1 MRYTMRNP
9 INLLSSLQKH
19 SCDKNYSYERLY
31 RNLFNRDLFL
41 LAYQNIYASQGNM
54 TQGTDG
60 KTIDGMSI
68 RRIDKLIESLK
79 DESYQPQPS
88 RRTYIPKKN
97 GKLRPLGIPSFDDK
111 LIQEVIRMLLE
122 AVYENSFSDASHG
135 FRPKRSCHTALQQI
149 QTRFT
154 GVKWFVEGD
163 IKGFFDNINHEILIK
178 ILSERI
184 KDERFLRL
192 IRKFLKAGY
201 LEDWRFHNTYSG
213 TPQGGIIS
221 PILANIYLDKLD
233 KFMEKMQAEFNCG
246 KKRKPIKETYEL
258 EKKRG
263 VLAKNLRKATNETEK
278 SALLEKIRELDK
290 KKGDYP
296 YSDPFDSDYKRL
308 QYTRYADDF
317 IVGIIGSKADA
328 AAIKEKIKVFTAKQ
342 LFLEL
347 SEEKT
352 LITHSAKKAR
362 FLGYDITVRRSQAFT
377 KRKKN
382 GIKARQHNGKV
393 VLELPTEVMRKKLL
407 EYGAMEI
414 KLTVHGKENWSPKSR
429 CYLKDNDDLEI
440 LQQYNSEI
448 RGFKNYYRIA
458 NNSAHAGSFGYIM
471 QYSFFKTLAAKY
483 RSSVRK
489 EMNRHRIGKYF
500 GVKYT
505 TAKDKEKI
513 QLFYKDGFARKPI
526 SADPKTDCIPVTVM
540 YTSTTSLVDRLKAG
554 KCELCGAENCKIEI
568 HHVRKLKNLTG
579 KSNWERFMIARK
591 RKTIALCENC
601 HKNLH
606 LGKLD

>member
-1 MRYTMRNP
+1 M
-9 INLLSSLQKH
+9 
-19 SCDKNYSYERLY
+19 
-31 RNLFNRDLFL
+31 
-41 LAYQNIYASQGNM
+41 
-54 TQGTDG
+54 
-60 KTIDGMSI
+60 
-68 RRIDKLIESLK
+68 
-79 DESYQPQPS
+79 
-88 RRTYIPKKN
+88 
-97 GKLRPLGIPSFDDK
+97 
-111 LIQEVIRMLLE
+111 
-122 AVYENSFSDASHG
+122 
-135 FRPKRSCHTALQQI
+135 
-149 QTRFT
+149 
-154 GVKWFVEGD
+154 
-163 IKGFFDNINHEILIK
+163 
-178 ILSERI
+178 
-184 KDERFLRL
+184 
-192 IRKFLKAGY
+192 
-201 LEDWRFHNTYSG
+201 
-213 TPQGGIIS
+213 
-221 PILANIYLDKLD
+221 
-233 KFMEKMQAEFNCG
+233 
-246 KKRKPIKETYEL
+246 
-258 EKKRG
+258 
-263 VLAKNLRKATNETEK
+263 
-278 SALLEKIRELDK
+278 
-290 KKGDYP
+290 
-296 YSDPFDSDYKRL
+296 
-308 QYTRYADDF
+308 
-317 IVGIIGSKADA
+317 
-328 AAIKEKIKVFTAKQ
+328 
-342 LFLEL
+342 
-347 SEEKT
+347 
-352 LITHSAKKAR
+352 
-362 FLGYDITVRRSQAFT
+362 
-377 KRKKN
+377 
-382 GIKARQHNGKV
+382 

-526 SADPKTDCIPVTVM
+526 SANPNTDCIPITVM

-554 KCELCGAENCKIEI
+554 KCELCGAEDCKIEI

-601 HKNLH
+601 HKKLH

>member
-1 MRYTMRNP
+1 MRNP

-31 RNLFNRDLFL
+31 RNLFNRELFL
-41 LAYQNIYASQGNM
+41 MAYQNIYASQGNM

-88 RRTYIPKKN
+88 RRVYIPKKN

-122 AVYENSFSDASHG
+122 AVYENSFSDTSHG

-201 LEDWRFHNTYSG
+201 LEEWKFHNTYSG

-233 KFMEKMQAEFNCG
+233 KFMEKLQAEFNCG
-246 KKRKPIKETYEL
+246 KKRKPTKETYEL

-290 KKGDYP
+290 KKSDYP

-328 AAIKEKIKVFTAKQ
+328 AAIKEKIKDYTAEQ
-342 LFLEL
+342 LCLEL

-393 VLELPTEVMRKKLL
+393 VLELPTEIMRKKLL

-414 KLTVHGKENWSPKSR
+414 KLTVYGKENWVPKSR
-429 CYLKDNDDLEI
+429 YYLKDNDDLEI

-448 RGFKNYYRIA
+448 RGFRNYYRIA

-471 QYSFFKTLAAKY
+471 QYSFFKTLATKY

-505 TAKDKEKI
+505 IAKSKEKI

-526 SADPKTDCIPVTVM
+526 NADPNTDCIPITVM
-540 YTSTTSLVDRLKAG
+540 YASTTSLIKRLKAS
-554 KCELCGAENCKIEI
+554 KCELCGAEECKIEI
-568 HHVRKLKNLTG
+568 HHVRKLKDLTG
-579 KSNWERFMIARK
+579 KSYWERFMIARN

-601 HKNLH
+601 HKQLH